1 MSFIRT
7 RIETPWSVVVSHW
20 GLKSTFTAQK
30 SANGGEYMK
39 LRVFLFSEPF
49 LTNFS
54 LRYKTVSN
62 TL

>member
-39 LRVFLFSEPF
+39 LRVFWFSEPF

-54 LRYKTVSN
+54 FKV
-62 TL
+62 